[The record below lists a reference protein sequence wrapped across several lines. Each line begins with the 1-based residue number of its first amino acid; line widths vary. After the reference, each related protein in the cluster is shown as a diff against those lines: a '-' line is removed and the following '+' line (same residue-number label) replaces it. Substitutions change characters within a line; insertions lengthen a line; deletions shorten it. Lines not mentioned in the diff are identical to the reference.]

1 MSLTS
6 EVQGALARRSGGRIR
21 KRVLAAA
28 FVVAAETITTAAP
41 PITELERQR
50 LIAHMQMTASW
61 LEDEV
66 SGLSPAQ
73 AAFRPSATSWTIL
86 EVLDHLVVVGPI
98 YWNDLQSAKP
108 VAGRAGMMNDIDV
121 LWYGIDRTFRETALK
136 TEEPSRTLRDL
147 QSGVT
152 AYRTQHAKLL
162 EYVRTTTD
170 DLRSRLVERQNCDAY
185 QWALL
190 ISTHEQRHVL
200 QIREIKAHPKYPKG

>member
-1 MSLTS
+1 M
-6 EVQGALARRSGGRIR
+6 R
-21 KRVLAAA
+21 KQVLAAA
-28 FVVAAETITTAAP
+28 FVVVAQAIPAAAPP

-50 LIAHMQMTASW
+50 LVAHMQMTASW

-66 SGLSPAQ
+66 SRVSAAQ

-98 YWNDLQSAKP
+98 YWQDLQDAKP
-108 VAGRAGMMNDIDV
+108 VADRAGMMNDIDV

-136 TEEPSRTLRDL
+136 TEEPSRTLRDV

-200 QIREIKAHPKYPKG
+200 QIREIKAHPKYPKR